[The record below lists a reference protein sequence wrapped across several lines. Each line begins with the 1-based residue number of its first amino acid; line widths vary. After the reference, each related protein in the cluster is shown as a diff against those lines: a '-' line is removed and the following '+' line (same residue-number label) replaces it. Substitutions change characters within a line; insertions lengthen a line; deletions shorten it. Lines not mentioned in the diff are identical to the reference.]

1 MEISLAELKEKEIV
15 NVFDGKKLG
24 RIVDILFDV
33 ENGLVRG
40 IVVPG
45 ERKIFKKGEDIFIP
59 LEKLKKIGDDVILV
73 RLEIKNQ
80 NIQNYGNRYE
90 FEKNRKREGLKYSYD
105 INEQNKKFNYY
116 NKNEKVVKLN
126 QNLNIGQSQ
135 SNYKS
140 YVRFKPINNM
150 KYK

>member
-1 MEISLAELKEKEIV
+1 M
-15 NVFDGKKLG
+15 
-24 RIVDILFDV
+24 
-33 ENGLVRG
+33 
-40 IVVPG
+40 
-45 ERKIFKKGEDIFIP
+45 

-90 FEKNRKREGLKYSYD
+90 FEKDRKRGGLKYNYE

-126 QNLNIGQSQ
+126 QNSNIGQSQ